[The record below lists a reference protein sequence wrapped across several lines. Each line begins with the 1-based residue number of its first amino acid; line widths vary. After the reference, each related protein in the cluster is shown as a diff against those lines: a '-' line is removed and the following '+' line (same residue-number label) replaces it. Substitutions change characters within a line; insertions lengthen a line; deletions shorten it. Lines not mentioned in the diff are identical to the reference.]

1 MLLMASARNR
11 VTRSFAWD
19 RASESFDRYVT
30 ATIVKNTGTVSST
43 NNVRMVGR
51 SRSFLLKRPFIG
63 GPPRPR
69 VSRRVPPPP
78 ARPAA
83 AERKKTTS
91 KGRHQFPWPAQR
103 SSVGFYQQRKFTL

>member
-11 VTRSFAWD
+11 VTRSFACD

-51 SRSFLLKRPFIG
+51 SRSFRVKRPFIG
-63 GPPRPR
+63 GPSAALDVRSVAPTA
-69 VSRRVPPPP
+69 
-78 ARPAA
+78 ARPGGVEETKAIF
-83 AERKKTTS
+83 
-91 KGRHQFPWPAQR
+91 KG
-103 SSVGFYQQRKFTL
+103 SSHVPLAGPCSIGRY

>member
-11 VTRSFAWD
+11 VTRSFACD

-51 SRSFLLKRPFIG
+51 SRSFLVKRLFIG
-63 GPPRPR
+63 GPPRPWVAGR
-69 VSRRVPPPP
+69 V
-78 ARPAA
+78 ARTQPRAAA
-83 AERKKTTS
+83 AERKQSAPKAS
-91 KGRHQFPWPAQR
+91 KHFR
-103 SSVGFYQQRKFTL
+103 

>member
-43 NNVRMVGR
+43 NRIRMVGR
-51 SRSFLLKRPFIG
+51 NRSFLVKRPFIG
-63 GPPRPR
+63 GPSRPWMSGR
-69 VSRRVPPPP
+69 ERRPPPGPAEGERQRPDYKVGAMLQGP
-78 ARPAA
+78 ARIPPVAID
-83 AERKKTTS
+83 
-91 KGRHQFPWPAQR
+91 
-103 SSVGFYQQRKFTL
+103 QQ

>member
-11 VTRSFAWD
+11 VTRSFACD

-63 GPPRPR
+63 GPP
-69 VSRRVPPPP
+69 PPPMFGRLAP
-78 ARPAA
+78 PPTARRRRRDKSP
-83 AERKKTTS
+83 
-91 KGRHQFPWPAQR
+91 HQRFL
-103 SSVGFYQQRKFTL
+103 TLSACRAFLHALQLT

>member
-11 VTRSFAWD
+11 VTRSFACD

-51 SRSFLLKRPFIG
+51 SRSFLVKRLFIG
-63 GPPRPR
+63 GAPRPRVFGRGAPPPPRPR
-69 VSRRVPPPP
+69 GG
-78 ARPAA
+78 
-83 AERKKTTS
+83 EEQKTTS
-91 KGRHQFPWPAQR
+91 KVRHQFLR
-103 SSVGFYQQRKFTL
+103 